1 MLNGSRD
8 LEWIELPSTALR
20 TGDFETSHKD
30 EKKLDGAVVQR
41 LDIYIY
47 ICYPPSKIYLFCYFC
62 FCRKHWKINGKK
74 AAAMARRKGE
84 QEFLQALESDNLEGK
99 GMSEA

>member
-1 MLNGSRD
+1 MLPPPQR
-8 LEWIELPSTALR
+8 STFFVIFAFAESI
-20 TGDFETSHKD
+20 G
-30 EKKLDGAVVQR
+30 R
-41 LDIYIY
+41 LTE
-47 ICYPPSKIYLFCYFC
+47 
-62 FCRKHWKINGKK
+62 KK